1 MFPKPSKIFLAAALV
16 WAVLAL
22 ALFDTIYAWQWLHIQ
37 FHSTIETLGGVT
49 ACLIAVVLFIKSQE
63 KLDAHLLM
71 LATGFAGMGI
81 LDMAHAIGRPGD
93 AFIFLHSVAS
103 LCGGFFF
110 ASVWFC
116 RNRQMRSLLELK
128 FIFFGFIALTAS
140 VGFRALLFPDD
151 VPKIMPLFNGKF
163 TMAAVLIN
171 LTAGCLFFASVFEFY
186 GEYRQKAKSL
196 DLLFASL
203 AVLFGIAAC
212 IFPFSTPWNGTWWV
226 WHLIRFIAFA
236 VTLVYI
242 FKAYGHNLLEDAGR
256 TGKDKGQEG

>member
-1 MFPKPSKIFLAAALV
+1 MFPKPSKIFMAAALV

-22 ALFDTIYAWQWLHIQ
+22 ALFDTIYAWQWQHIQ

-49 ACLIAVVLFIKSQE
+49 ACLIAVVLFIKSQ
-63 KLDAHLLM
+63 KNLDAHLLM

-81 LDMAHAIGRPGD
+81 LDTAHAVSRSGD
-93 AFIFLHSVAS
+93 AFIFLHNVAS

-110 ASVWFC
+110 ASVWFS
-116 RNRQMRSLLELK
+116 RGRQMRSLLELR
-128 FIFFGFIALTAS
+128 FIFFGFIVLTAS
-140 VGFRALLFPDD
+140 VGLRALLFPDD

-171 LTAGCLFFASVFEFY
+171 LTAGCLFLASVFEFY
-186 GEYRQKAKSL
+186 RAFRTQGRAR

-203 AVLFGIAAC
+203 AGLFGIAAF

-226 WHLIRFIAFA
+226 WHLIRFSAFSA
-236 VTLVYI
+236 TLVYI
-242 FKAYGHNLLEDAGR
+242 FRAYGHNLREEAGR
-256 TGKDKGQEG
+256 TRKDKGQEE